1 MVMLLLYTR
10 LFGYK
15 LTRRES
21 DVVRNQSNFNEFHA
35 DSEQTSSAKFE
46 STNKAEE
53 IRKVKQAYH
62 LERRFFQ

>member
-21 DVVRNQSNFNEFHA
+21 DVVRNQSNFNEFDA
-35 DSEQTSSAKFE
+35 DSEQTIFGRFE
-46 STNKAEE
+46 STKKAEE
-53 IRKVKQAYH
+53 IRKIKQVYH